1 MYSILIADDEA
12 LERKALSSIIKDKV
26 PEISVIEEAENG
38 QVALDKAKK
47 LLPDILLLDIK
58 MPRISGIEVA
68 RQVKEFSPD
77 CKILLLSGYTYFNY
91 AREAV
96 TIGIQ
101 DFLVKPVEDNELVA
115 ALQIAIKSLEKAGSQ
130 LSGNKRVEDLYH
142 CLEREFISSV
152 AFRQIKEPHL
162 GDYLKALEI
171 SGEFCLGGILCEKT
185 PPKGLSDSAEQQ
197 ISTLLHA
204 VFVNDRTIAMRM
216 DKHIYILLFVS
227 SYRTNLALLEQFK
240 IFSSLLEQTFEQPFA
255 LRLGSLKSSASELFE
270 SFNEGRRM
278 LKSPESIAMFEN
290 HGKEKQDRF
299 SQEAETL
306 LCDKLLQGERDNS
319 LVLLSDLYR
328 VLEKNSRDFEEL
340 KLRVYNL
347 LVILNRR
354 ISKDFVF
361 KDSLVFHYQL
371 ELYTKR
377 TEVKAYLFDQM
388 QEMLE
393 MVNSYYSNASKAW
406 KQQIHLY
413 LSQSFQKEVN
423 LEDLAS
429 YVGFSTSYLSRIF
442 KQEFGM
448 NFCSYVNHLRI
459 EQAKKLLPLGTQSI
473 KEIAYSLGYT
483 DANYFARVFKKETGV
498 NASQYQKVS
507 EKTAEAKQ

>member
-1 MYSILIADDEA
+1 
-12 LERKALSSIIKDKV
+12 LERKALSSIIKARI
-26 PEISVIEEAENG
+26 PQITGIEEAENG
-38 QVALDKAKK
+38 QVALEKAKM

-58 MPRISGIEVA
+58 MPRINGIEVA
-68 RQVKEFSPD
+68 RQVKEFSPA

-115 ALQIAIKSLEKAGSQ
+115 ALQIAINSIEKAGTQ
-130 LSGNKRVEDLYH
+130 TSGNKRVEYLYH
-142 CLEREFISSV
+142 CLEREFLSSV

-162 GDYLKALEI
+162 GNYLKALEI

-185 PPKGLSDSAEQQ
+185 SQKGLSENAEQQ
-197 ISTLLHA
+197 VTVLMQS
-204 VFVNDRTIAMRM
+204 VFAKDRTITIKM
-216 DKHIYILLFVS
+216 DMHIYVLLFVS
-227 SYRTNLALLEQFK
+227 AYRTNLALLEQFK
-240 IFSSLLEQTFEQPFA
+240 ILSSLLEQTFEEPFT
-255 LRLGSLKSSASELFE
+255 LRLGSLKSSAAELFE
-270 SFNEGRRM
+270 SFNEARKM
-278 LKSPESIAMFEN
+278 LESPEPIAMFQT
-290 HGKEKQDRF
+290 HGKETIDRF

-377 TEVKAYLFDQM
+377 EEVKAYLFDQM

-393 MVNSYYSNASKAW
+393 MVASYYTNASKAW
-406 KQQIHLY
+406 KQQVFLY
-413 LSQSFQKEVN
+413 LSQSFQNEVT

-459 EQAKKLLPLGTQSI
+459 EQAKKLLSQGTQSI
-473 KEIAYSLGYT
+473 KEIAYSLGYA

-507 EKTAEAKQ
+507 EKPGEPKQ